1 MCQQWLKGLRL
12 LQKLRYG
19 CISRHICLGR
29 ALREREREREIHCIS
44 CSHPKRVRSLLAGKV
59 AAATGAA
66 VLSKAVFAQNHHVS
80 KVEYDEYG
88 PSYIHRKCFS

>member
-1 MCQQWLKGLRL
+1 M
-12 LQKLRYG
+12 
-19 CISRHICLGR
+19 
-29 ALREREREREIHCIS
+29 
-44 CSHPKRVRSLLAGKV
+44 
-59 AAATGAA
+59 GAA